1 MNRISKTQSE
11 IKVGQSYTEDR
22 GNGRIFR
29 FEVVEIITFSGE
41 QFVRFIMNNDRAHIF
56 RMPWR
61 RFDGLVRAGVF
72 VLSKGPTEQEIKLEM
87 ATEQNRR
94 LTDRLRTIKNLL
106 ADL

>member
-1 MNRISKTQSE
+1 MKRQSE
-11 IKVGQSYTEDR
+11 IKIGQIYIEDR
-22 GNGRIFR
+22 GAGRFPMR
-29 FEVVEIITFSGE
+29 FEVVDIITTAPDE
-41 QFVRFIMNNDRAHIF
+41 KFVRFINGTDRIHIF

-61 RFDGLVRAGVF
+61 RFDGLIRAGVF
-72 VLSKGPTEQEIKLEM
+72 VLGKSPTEQEIKLEM